1 MLVYAIFFMRLQ
13 ACGGC
18 VLPPDLNKMCAFED
32 ISNVAQN
39 LYTLRA
45 SDYGG
50 NVDFR
55 IDRQAGERAYHC
67 GSLTETLVR
76 DRISGLAHES

>member
-1 MLVYAIFFMRLQ
+1 
-13 ACGGC
+13 
-18 VLPPDLNKMCAFED
+18 MCAFED
-32 ISNVAQN
+32 ISNIAQN

-76 DRISGLAHES
+76 DRIQIWPMSPKCAESTRHCWDFKLIR